1 MLHLI
6 KDDSEEDEDFEQQ
19 ETDILHYTGTFEGIE
34 GSALHVA
41 VRYQQT
47 DIAWLLLAMASNLD
61 WSKFPSP
68 VLQAM
73 QSLGLNKTDRKA
85 VPDIRTLKDDKG
97 RTSLDVAQEVGG
109 QWVGWIA
116 DGRFTP

>member
-1 MLHLI
+1 MI
-6 KDDSEEDEDFEQQ
+6 KDDSEDDAEVEEQ
-19 ETDILHYTGTFEGIE
+19 ETDILRYTGTFEGIE

-61 WSKFPSP
+61 WSKFPSA

-73 QSLGLNKTDRKA
+73 ESLGLSKSDRKA
-85 VPDIRTLKDDKG
+85 TPDIRTLTDDKG
-97 RTSLDVAQEVGG
+97 RTPLDVAQEVGG
-109 QWVGWIA
+109 QWAGWIA